1 MDNPK
6 HLDMDATL
14 AAGQEVTGD
23 DIVYVAF
30 VEDYGTVQMQGV
42 THSQAQVAWAD
53 SSDWADTSVLGSGVP
68 PYNVDET
75 TVTTVDGDWQSQF
88 AKAFIQ
94 GIESAEAEM
103 DRRIKAEYVQFV
115 VWNDNDLL
123 KSVNVTYV
131 IDGNS
136 YIVPARWDD
145 TAKKFVA
152 YVPDAVT
159 NLKSLTAISEHELAQ
174 VDVYGDGTYGVHSE
188 TVNDVAVDSSPVTVT
203 VKSTKAIANNLPATE
218 YEVEIVPVDLSLEEL
233 QVRTG
238 DTPDVYPADYITGS
252 DRYEA
257 HIQPERAD
265 YEAVAAM
272 PTDKDKV
279 I

>member
-1 MDNPK
+1 MVRVWDDENKSNLIGETKPGKQVLDAQFQFPVDANGEKALFVYVEVEVTSSNGKVRSTLTKVERVPKTLTQVVLQPGTANEVYLDMDNPK

-159 NLKSLTAISEHELAQ
+159 NQI
-174 VDVYGDGTYGVHSE
+174 G
-188 TVNDVAVDSSPVTVT
+188 
-203 VKSTKAIANNLPATE
+203 
-218 YEVEIVPVDLSLEEL
+218 
-233 QVRTG
+233 R
-238 DTPDVYPADYITGS
+238 
-252 DRYEA
+252 A
-257 HIQPERAD
+257 H
-265 YEAVAAM
+265 V
-272 PTDKDKV
+272 
-279 I
+279 